1 MNKYF
6 EILIKE
12 YSDAK
17 WGIDLVSETTSD
29 KDFDELMD
37 EDFLLSYLTY
47 YRNPQEYWGFRE
59 KTNKSNFRYS
69 IEEDLRSCGCKHV
82 DQIKR
87 KAFAY
92 TNTYDKIIQLIN
104 NNDFHTAICE
114 LKKID
119 CDEDLAYEFINKILS
134 RERMRRANIQNKYLL
149 SLIVF
154 ALLAILFIYVFYNF

>member
-37 EDFLLSYLTY
+37 EDFLLRYLTY

-69 IEEDLRSCGCKHV
+69 IEEDLR
-82 DQIKR
+82 
-87 KAFAY
+87 
-92 TNTYDKIIQLIN
+92 
-104 NNDFHTAICE
+104 
-114 LKKID
+114 
-119 CDEDLAYEFINKILS
+119 
-134 RERMRRANIQNKYLL
+134 
-149 SLIVF
+149 
-154 ALLAILFIYVFYNF
+154 